1 MISVE
6 QQVHG
11 YRQGHQLLSSSVSL
25 SRTDQSTVDQL
36 SDVAGPLR
44 PGELFAPY
52 LSAYPLPSGT
62 FYVLARTWQDLT
74 VPRAGCVRTL
84 SLLIPMADWVSAVS
98 LLPLLRLLDAT
109 ELPTSAD
116 RSSLG
121 NLVVEA
127 LPPVENFRGNELLEA
142 LFLEEAKPV
151 AVFDAPDSELIAIR
165 LITSLWPGIKSCF
178 SLSTFALSPRKIEG
192 RFFNLVFA
200 PKDAKPR
207 FTDWPGRRIDARL
220 DRDSRHRWTGT
231 IFSRVFLDPYPK
243 LMNNGEGGLAET
255 NDDDSLASLRIALL
269 WDELYGKLER
279 SPSAALGLL
288 DIANSRLS
296 VSTETTQALI
306 PLLRDATSQALTELR
321 PSDAWDF
328 VGAIVRKMHGV
339 YSPMEIQLV
348 SAAAIDLAKQD
359 PVGALELLSRPDPDN
374 ALEILAPLIGTGMGA
389 NFEDAENALAVTAP
403 TVLARMIS
411 VGGEL
416 ARVTARSSLLL
427 SALARAIPSLSQE
440 ELLRVRLALLPWL
453 IDDDQLAILE
463 PLINTLDVEEILDE
477 VGHLG
482 KVNDFRAR
490 SFFRPIT
497 ARARQLEAIIPLRH
511 LLLHRSPSE
520 GRDRFFTATLAPSH
534 EDVHWLLTD
543 PILTIESAN
552 GFLITLLRSAS
563 SIERKTL
570 LHDQRVL
577 DRVPDEGADLLLWAV
592 QSIDMPLDAYLATVT
607 RLLPFCDENMRVQVA
622 TAALERSL
630 PCRFQGDELA
640 IIGSLLEAAS
650 SLVDVSLVA
659 RAGLNSFVASD
670 VLNRNIVAI
679 EAASL
684 AVRSRFIEG
693 IDAVAEALSSRYALE
708 FSLEGAARCASLL
721 WAAHSQNAK
730 ELTMASGMLLPK
742 LFHSKE
748 SPVSIMVAATFPI
761 VYAELASQGEV
772 PDLLK
777 FVPFMDWDKCK
788 AARRELVD
796 AFLSSSVWAPEDLA
810 LTAYLSQ
817 DLDRIL
823 GRVARSYGGPNYL
836 DQMLARSAK
845 LPDQCRKAVEASI
858 DRVRRTGSF

>member
-11 YRQGHQLLSSSVSL
+11 YRQGHQLLSSSISL
-25 SRTDQSTVDQL
+25 TKADQSTVDQL

-74 VPRAGCVRTL
+74 VHRAGCVRTL
-84 SLLIPMADWVSAVS
+84 SLLVPMADWVSAAS

-109 ELPTSAD
+109 AVPTSAD
-116 RSSLG
+116 RSSLDY
-121 NLVVEA
+121 VSAEA

-151 AVFDAPDSELIAIR
+151 AVFDAPNPELIAIR

-207 FTDWPGRRIDARL
+207 FTDWPGRRIDARA

-231 IFSRVFLDPYPK
+231 IFSRVFLDPHPM
-243 LMNNGEGGLAET
+243 LMRNAEGSLVET

-296 VSTETTQALI
+296 VTPETTQALI
-306 PLLRDATSQALTELR
+306 PLLRDATSQALTELG

-328 VGAIVRKMHGV
+328 VGAIVWKMHGV
-339 YSPMEIQLV
+339 YSPTEIQLV
-348 SAAAIDLAKQD
+348 SGAAIGLAKRD
-359 PVGALELLSRPDPDN
+359 PIGALELLSRPDPEN
-374 ALEILAPLIGTGMGA
+374 ALEILAPLIGAGMGA
-389 NFEDAENALAVTAP
+389 NLEDAENALAGTAP
-403 TVLARMIS
+403 KVLARMIS
-411 VGGEL
+411 LGGEL
-416 ARVTARSSLLL
+416 TRVAASSSLLL
-427 SALARAIPSLSQE
+427 SALGRAIPTLSQE
-440 ELLRVRLALLPWL
+440 ELLRVRSAILPWL
-453 IDDDQLAILE
+453 VDDDQLAIME
-463 PLINTLDVEEILDE
+463 ALINTLDQDE
-477 VGHLG
+477 VLAEVEHLG
-482 KVNDFRAR
+482 EVNDFRAR

-520 GRDRFFTATLAPSH
+520 GRDRFITATLAPSH

-543 PILTIESAN
+543 PILTFEDAN
-552 GFLITLLRSAS
+552 GFLTTLLRSAS

-570 LHDQRVL
+570 LHDRLVL

-607 RLLPFCDENMRVQVA
+607 RLLPFCDESRRVQVA
-622 TAALERSL
+622 TAALDRSL
-630 PCRFQGDELA
+630 PCSFQGDESA
-640 IIGSLLEAAS
+640 IIGSLLEATS
-650 SLVDVSLVA
+650 SLVDVNLVA
-659 RAGLNSFVASD
+659 SAGLNSFVTSD
-670 VLNRNIVAI
+670 VMNRNIVAI
-679 EAASL
+679 EAASP

-693 IDAVAEALSSRYALE
+693 INVVAEALSSRYALE
-708 FSLEGAARCASLL
+708 FSLEGAASCASLL
-721 WAAHSQNAK
+721 WAANSQNAR
-730 ELTMASGMLLPK
+730 ELTVASGMLLPK
-742 LFHSKE
+742 LFHSKA

-761 VYAELASQGEV
+761 VYAELASQGDV

-777 FVPFMDWDKCK
+777 FVPFIDWDKCK

-823 GRVARSYGGPNYL
+823 GRVARSYGGPHYL

-858 DRVRRTGSF
+858 DRFRRTGSF